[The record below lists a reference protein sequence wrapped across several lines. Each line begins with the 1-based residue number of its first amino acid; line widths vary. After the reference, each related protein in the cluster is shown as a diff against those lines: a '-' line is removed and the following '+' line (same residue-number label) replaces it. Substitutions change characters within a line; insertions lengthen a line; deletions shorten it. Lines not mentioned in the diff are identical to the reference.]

1 MYNFPPSQSIDN
13 LELLEVPPPTES
25 NILQEVLLQ
34 KVLALINECDSRNK
48 TNRLQTFKTK
58 VSEFKLQEL
67 EFVYLILK
75 ENSESESATTFVNEL
90 ENVVAEMDRLCL
102 KYRLLKTPVKKSK
115 KCPSCALL

>member
-13 LELLEVPPPTES
+13 LELLEVPTPTES